1 MIIAF
6 SAEDNE
12 GLQSRI
18 SHHFGRCPYYIF
30 VQVEDKNI
38 VSVKG
43 EENPFFSSHQ
53 PGAVPE
59 YISSKNAAVIVAG
72 GMGPRAVQFFEQFK
86 VAPIIG
92 VSGKI
97 EDVLDDILEG
107 KYKTVGVR
115 DYDPLKHDRHRD
127 ELEHGHN

>member
-6 SAEDNE
+6 SADDDE
-12 GLQSRI
+12 GLRSRI

-30 VQVEDKNI
+30 VEVENKDI
-38 VSVKG
+38 VSVNG
-43 EENPFFSSHQ
+43 EENPYFSSHQ

-59 YISSKNAAVIVAG
+59 YISSKHAQFIVAG
-72 GMGPRAVQFFEQFK
+72 GMGPRAVQFFEQYRI
-86 VAPIIG
+86 APIIG

-107 KYKTVGVR
+107 KYETVGMR
-115 DYDPLKHDRHRD
+115 NYDPSKHDRHKDERD
-127 ELEHGHN
+127 HTCN